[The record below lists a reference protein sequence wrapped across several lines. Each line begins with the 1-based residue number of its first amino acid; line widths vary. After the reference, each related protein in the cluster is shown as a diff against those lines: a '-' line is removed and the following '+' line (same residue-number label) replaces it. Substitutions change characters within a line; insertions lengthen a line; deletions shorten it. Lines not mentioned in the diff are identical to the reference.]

1 MPATLTHSKQA
12 TSHQCK
18 HMRKDMESN
27 QALQTHGGEQIFKF
41 VKRQR
46 ELLDLERDAFVKS
59 QLREIR
65 ELVNSLKVKVSDVCV
80 PTYGGTIASCKTMLS
95 KTETR
100 FPAFKTGNLVCVD
113 LLDGSNPLNGI
124 LVRISGEK
132 FNVHIKDSSDI
143 LKEREIFDLVK
154 TTDDG
159 EFEQLENALDG
170 IKENSSQL
178 RDLLFG
184 LTLPSK
190 QKLDVNSQPC
200 VLINK
205 SLDDSQK
212 AAVEFA
218 NAQKELAVIHGPP
231 GTGKTTTLVEI
242 ICQVSIVTTIYN
254 LKIK

>member
-1 MPATLTHSKQA
+1 
-12 TSHQCK
+12 
-18 HMRKDMESN
+18 
-27 QALQTHGGEQIFKF
+27 
-41 VKRQR
+41 
-46 ELLDLERDAFVKS
+46 
-59 QLREIR
+59 
-65 ELVNSLKVKVSDVCV
+65 
-80 PTYGGTIASCKTMLS
+80 MLS

-113 LLDGSNPLNGI
+113 LLDGSNALNGI

-132 FNVHIKDSSDI
+132 FDVHIRDSADL
-143 LKEREIFDLVK
+143 LKEREFFDVVK
-154 TTDDG
+154 KTDDG

-170 IKENSSQL
+170 IEENSSQL

-184 LTLPSK
+184 LSEPDNQKTDASALPF
-190 QKLDVNSQPC
+190 

-218 NAQKELAVIHGPP
+218 NGQKELAVIHGPP

-242 ICQVSIVTTIYN
+242 ICQVSLVTTLYN
-254 LKIK
+254 L

>member
-1 MPATLTHSKQA
+1 
-12 TSHQCK
+12 
-18 HMRKDMESN
+18 MESN
-27 QALQTHGGEQIFKF
+27 QALQTHGEEQIFKF

-59 QLREIR
+59 QLREIK
-65 ELVNSLKVKVSDVCV
+65 ELGNSLKVKVSDVCV

-113 LLDGSNPLNGI
+113 LLDGSNALNGI

-132 FNVHIKDSSDI
+132 FDVHIRDSADL
-143 LKEREIFDLVK
+143 LKEEREIFDVVK

-170 IKENSSQL
+170 MEENSSQL

-184 LTLPSK
+184 LREPDN
-190 QKLDVNSQPC
+190 QKTDATAQPF

-218 NAQKELAVIHGPP
+218 NGQKELAVIHGPP

-242 ICQVSIVTTIYN
+242 ICQVSLVTTLFN
-254 LKIK
+254 L